1 MAAVTVERASEKE
14 ATIDTGPVIGEVAED
29 RTAVEVQKG
38 EESNIGE
45 LKSRMVKP
53 QVARPLGSP
62 KIESEIMRDY
72 QLQDNKSPRME

>member
-1 MAAVTVERASEKE
+1 MVAVTVERASEKE
-14 ATIDTGPVIGEVAED
+14 VAIDTGPVIGEVAEA

-45 LKSRMVKP
+45 RKSRMVRP
-53 QVARPLGSP
+53 RVARPLGSP
-62 KIESEIMRDY
+62 KIESEITRDY

>member
-1 MAAVTVERASEKE
+1 MTVGGAIEGEVVNDIGL
-14 ATIDTGPVIGEVAED
+14 ATGEVAED
-29 RTAVEVQKG
+29 RTAVEAQKG
-38 EESNIGE
+38 GESNIGE

-62 KIESEIMRDY
+62 KIESEIMRDC

>member
-14 ATIDTGPVIGEVAED
+14 ATIDTGPVIGKVAED
-29 RTAVEVQKG
+29 RTAVEVRKG
-38 EESNIGE
+38 EENNIGE
-45 LKSRMVKP
+45 LKSRMVRP
-53 QVARPLGSP
+53 QVARPPGSP